1 MPTQKMPGPHRGPLR
16 KLAAGPQAT
25 SIAASDRAEAAHGAS
40 AAVALSP
47 YHPMMAT
54 ALEKGLVGE
63 LERLY
68 ELQVQWEA
76 REARNAFYRDMAAFQ
91 AECPPIL
98 KTRQGA
104 KSRYAALEDI
114 EHTIKEVRT
123 KYGFSV
129 SYCFPGAEQSP
140 GWLYGYAIVRHRQGH
155 MELLGHNAVRY
166 LNADSTRGGMNQ
178 TQADAGTVTYL
189 QRYIL
194 KTAFNL
200 TFEGEDTDAHLE
212 FTGGSVTAEQL
223 LQLKEFT
230 DRIHTPDGRMYTF
243 GDFVMRTITKP
254 EQLTHKQATTMINGL
269 KHYLEEQESSHGTTE
284 A

>member
-1 MPTQKMPGPHRGPLR
+1 
-16 KLAAGPQAT
+16 
-25 SIAASDRAEAAHGAS
+25 
-40 AAVALSP
+40 
-47 YHPMMAT
+47 MMAM

-76 REARNAFYRDMAAFQ
+76 KEARNAFYRDIAAFQ
-91 AECPPIL
+91 ADCPPIKKL
-98 KTRQGA
+98 HQGA
-104 KSRYAALEDI
+104 KAAYAALEDI
-114 EHTIKEVRT
+114 ERTIKDLRT

-129 SYCFPGAEQSP
+129 SYCFPAAEQSP

-166 LNADSTRGGMNQ
+166 LSAESTRGGMNQ

-200 TFEGEDTDAHLE
+200 TFEGEDTDGNLE
-212 FTGGSVTAEQL
+212 FTGGSVTAQQL
-223 LQLKEFT
+223 LELKELT
-230 DRIHTPDGRMYTF
+230 ARLSTTYTF
-243 GDFVMRTITKP
+243 GDFVVRTITKP
-254 EQLTHKQATTMINGL
+254 EQLTYKQATTMINGL
-269 KHYLEEQESSHGTTE
+269 KHYVQESSHGTTE
-284 A
+284 P